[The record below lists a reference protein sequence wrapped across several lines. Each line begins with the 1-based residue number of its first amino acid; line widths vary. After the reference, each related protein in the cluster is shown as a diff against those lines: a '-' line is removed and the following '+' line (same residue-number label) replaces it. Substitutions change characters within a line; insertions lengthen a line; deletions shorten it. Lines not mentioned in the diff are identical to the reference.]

1 MAPSHNRQA
10 DARTSRAGPPPG
22 RWSWGSSRAGR
33 LPVAVIGF
41 TIAGGRIAAL
51 NLVPDPAKL
60 QNLTIQP

>member
-1 MAPSHNRQA
+1 MAAMVSQA
-10 DARTSRAGPPPG
+10 D
-22 RWSWGSSRAGR
+22 R

-51 NLVPDPAKL
+51 NLVADPAKL